1 MVIILPDCNCKVD
14 CEEKQLF
21 EFDDGELF
29 AGAVDAAN
37 GMMVGLKIGAVVG
50 STMVLVGAEEEDDVV
65 VLLDVGAKEETEEG
79 DTVVALTGTDTG

>member
-1 MVIILPDCNCKVD
+1 MD

-37 GMMVGLKIGAVVG
+37 GMIVGLKIGAMVG
-50 STMVLVGAEEEDDVV
+50 STIVLVGAEEEDDDVVV

-79 DTVVALTGTDTG
+79 VTVVALTGTDTG